1 MIHIFFS
8 VHLTIYRSAKSQPS
22 SLRLEL
28 IICSISDLS
37 GTEKSLLSHSLISL
51 STKHPNTRQ
60 SHCSF
65 WPDIQGKLKKY
76 SNKSTYLFEMD
87 TVENNF
93 YSKTWIYISI
103 QYIFKHDL
111 DMLQGKFKLVK
122 TLVLFF
128 FVYSEM
134 LQWQQINWSH
144 SLYQKSLSSTKLTDN
159 VTSTEKDIQ
168 LYEWSE
174 YLKLTQHIIIYM
186 VWKSY
191 EYYLKIYNGYIN
203 VVK

>member
-28 IICSISDLS
+28 IICSISDS
-37 GTEKSLLSHSLISL
+37 SRAEESLLSRSLISL

-93 YSKTWIYISI
+93 YSKTWTIYISV
-103 QYIFKHDL
+103 QYSIFKHDV
-111 DMLQGKFKLVK
+111 DMLQGKFLSWLKQ
-122 TLVLFF
+122 FF
-128 FVYSEM
+128 AYSEM
-134 LQWQQINWSH
+134 LRWQQINWSH
-144 SLYQKSLSSTKLTDN
+144 SLYQKTTKLTDY

-174 YLKLTQHIIIYM
+174 YLKLTHYHLYGLKKLWM
-186 VWKSY
+186 S
-191 EYYLKIYNGYIN
+191 YYLNIYNGYIN

>member
-37 GTEKSLLSHSLISL
+37 GPEKSLLSRSLISL
-51 STKHPNTRQ
+51 SSKHPNTRR

-93 YSKTWIYISI
+93 YSKTWIYIFI
-103 QYIFKHDL
+103 QYIFKYDL

-122 TLVLFF
+122 TLNFF
-128 FVYSEM
+128 CVYSEM
-134 LQWQQINWSH
+134 LRWQQRN
-144 SLYQKSLSSTKLTDN
+144 
-159 VTSTEKDIQ
+159 
-168 LYEWSE
+168 
-174 YLKLTQHIIIYM
+174 
-186 VWKSY
+186 
-191 EYYLKIYNGYIN
+191 
-203 VVK
+203 

>member
-28 IICSISDLS
+28 IVCSMSDFS
-37 GTEKSLLSHSLISL
+37 APEKVFAFSLLISL
-51 STKHPNTRQ
+51 SSKHPNTRQ

-93 YSKTWIYISI
+93 YSKTWTIYTSI
-103 QYIFKHDL
+103 QYIFKHNL

-122 TLVLFF
+122 TLVFF
-128 FVYSEM
+128 LST
-134 LQWQQINWSH
+134 QRCCSG
-144 SLYQKSLSSTKLTDN
+144 SKLY
-159 VTSTEKDIQ
+159 
-168 LYEWSE
+168 
-174 YLKLTQHIIIYM
+174 
-186 VWKSY
+186 
-191 EYYLKIYNGYIN
+191 
-203 VVK
+203 

>member
-28 IICSISDLS
+28 IICSILDFSSL
-37 GTEKSLLSHSLISL
+37 EKSLLFSLLISL
-51 STKHPNTRQ
+51 LTEHPDTRQ

-93 YSKTWIYISI
+93 YSKTWTIYISI

-122 TLVLFF
+122 TLVFFCCFF
-128 FVYSEM
+128 FIYSEM
-134 LQWQQINWSH
+134 WLQWQQIN
-144 SLYQKSLSSTKLTDN
+144 
-159 VTSTEKDIQ
+159 
-168 LYEWSE
+168 
-174 YLKLTQHIIIYM
+174 
-186 VWKSY
+186 
-191 EYYLKIYNGYIN
+191 
-203 VVK
+203 

>member
-122 TLVLFF
+122 TLVFCFF
-128 FVYSEM
+128 CLLRDAAVAA
-134 LQWQQINWSH
+134 N
-144 SLYQKSLSSTKLTDN
+144 
-159 VTSTEKDIQ
+159 
-168 LYEWSE
+168 
-174 YLKLTQHIIIYM
+174 
-186 VWKSY
+186 
-191 EYYLKIYNGYIN
+191 
-203 VVK
+203 

>member
-22 SLRLEL
+22 SLRLE
-28 IICSISDLS
+28 IVICNISDFTS
-37 GTEKSLLSHSLISL
+37 PGKSSLLISL

-76 SNKSTYLFEMD
+76 SNKSTYRFEMN

-93 YSKTWIYISI
+93 YSKTWTIYISI

-111 DMLQGKFKLVK
+111 DLLKGNFKLVK
-122 TLVLFF
+122 TLVFLSTQRCCNRSKLIDLIPCIKKVFH
-128 FVYSEM
+128 
-134 LQWQQINWSH
+134 QQ
-144 SLYQKSLSSTKLTDN
+144 
-159 VTSTEKDIQ
+159 
-168 LYEWSE
+168 
-174 YLKLTQHIIIYM
+174 
-186 VWKSY
+186 
-191 EYYLKIYNGYIN
+191 
-203 VVK
+203 

>member
-128 FVYSEM
+128 LSTQRCCSGSKLIDLIPCIKKVFH
-134 LQWQQINWSH
+134 QQN
-144 SLYQKSLSSTKLTDN
+144 
-159 VTSTEKDIQ
+159 
-168 LYEWSE
+168 
-174 YLKLTQHIIIYM
+174 
-186 VWKSY
+186 
-191 EYYLKIYNGYIN
+191 
-203 VVK
+203 

>member
-28 IICSISDLS
+28 IICSISDS
-37 GTEKSLLSHSLISL
+37 SRAEESLLSRSLISL
-51 STKHPNTRQ
+51 STRHPNTRQ

-93 YSKTWIYISI
+93 YSKTWTIYISI
-103 QYIFKHDL
+103 QYSIFKHDV
-111 DMLQGKFKLVK
+111 DMLQGKLLSWLKQ
-122 TLVLFF
+122 FF
-128 FVYSEM
+128 AYSEM
-134 LQWQQINWSH
+134 LQWQQIN
-144 SLYQKSLSSTKLTDN
+144 
-159 VTSTEKDIQ
+159 
-168 LYEWSE
+168 
-174 YLKLTQHIIIYM
+174 
-186 VWKSY
+186 
-191 EYYLKIYNGYIN
+191 
-203 VVK
+203 